1 VSASDPQY
9 HVAHLA
15 EPSAVAAA
23 DLGRVFLASWAEVS
37 HLRLA
42 PGERLRRPL
51 AGSEAMV
58 FILGGAGTARLGE
71 LTEPLREGISL
82 TLYQAEP
89 LDLEAASDQGL
100 DLFLA
105 EMNVDS

>member
-1 VSASDPQY
+1 MSEPQY

-15 EPSAVAAA
+15 QPSAVLASE
-23 DLGRVFLASWAEVS
+23 LERVFAASWTEVA

-42 PGERLRRPL
+42 PGERLQRPL
-51 AGSEAMV
+51 TDSEAMV
-58 FILGGAGTARLGE
+58 FVLGGAGTVRLGE

-82 TLYQAEP
+82 TLFQGEP
-89 LDLEAASDQGL
+89 LDLEAAADEGL

-105 EMNVDS
+105 EMTVDS